1 MVKTEKLMYNM
12 YGNGDTM
19 MHKLNN
25 VKVIFIDIDGTL
37 TNRKKE
43 VTMHTSEVIKKV
55 VEKGIKVVIC
65 SGRGNQ
71 YVEDKSRIANASSH
85 VISSN
90 GAQIYDYHAKEII
103 YKSVINKEIL
113 KEAIDFVNKKQS
125 GFILNC
131 TNIRYS
137 NKNLNRK
144 MNKND
149 KVIESIDEIENNVY
163 QLVMEAYSYDLMTE
177 MINYVNN
184 NQNLQILNCSPSYLK
199 GKKDESH
206 YYIDVNANGVSKGNA
221 IKKYLEMFNIK
232 MEDSVC
238 FGDHIND
245 VSMFEAC
252 GIKVAMGNANND
264 LKEKADYVTL
274 TNEEDGVAYFLEIYI
289 L

>member
-1 MVKTEKLMYNM
+1 MYNKN
-12 YGNGDTM
+12 GNGDTM
-19 MHKLNN
+19 QKLSN

-37 TNRKKE
+37 TNKKKE
-43 VTMHTSEVIKKV
+43 VTLHTSEIIKKV
-55 VEKGIKVVIC
+55 VEKGIKVIIC

-71 YVEDKSRIANASSH
+71 YAEDKSRLANASTH

-90 GAQIYDYHAKEII
+90 GAQIYDYDKKEII
-103 YKSVINKEIL
+103 YKNIIDKNIL
-113 KEAIDFVNKKQS
+113 KEALDFVNKNQA

-149 KVIESIDEIENNVY
+149 KVIDSIDEVDNNVY
-163 QLVMEAYSYDLMTE
+163 QLVMEASSYDLMTE
-177 MINYVNN
+177 MIEYINN
-184 NQNLQILNCSPSYLK
+184 NKYLQILNCSPSYLK

-206 YYIDVNANGVSKGNA
+206 YYIDVNKNGVSKGDA
-221 IKKYLEMFNIK
+221 IKKYLEIFNIK
-232 MEDSVC
+232 TEDALC

-245 VSMFEAC
+245 TSMFNVC
-252 GIKVAMGNANND
+252 GIKVAMGNANDD
-264 LKEKADYVTL
+264 LKVMSDYITL
-274 TNEEDGVAYFLEIYI
+274 SNEEDGVAYFLEKYI